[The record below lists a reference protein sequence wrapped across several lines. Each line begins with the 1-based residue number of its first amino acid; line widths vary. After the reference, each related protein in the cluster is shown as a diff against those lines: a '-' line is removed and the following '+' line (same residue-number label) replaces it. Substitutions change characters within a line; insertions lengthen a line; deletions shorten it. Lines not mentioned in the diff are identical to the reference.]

1 MAKYSKE
8 KTEECA
14 GWVRENGLIEYGG
27 ARLKDFCAF
36 FRIDTQTY
44 YRWMQNA
51 DFAEAIKNAR
61 EDFKKKLSRDIA
73 VSLAKAATGYQYE
86 QVETVAV
93 PDVDGN
99 PVVRQQ
105 RRIKK
110 DVQPNVAAAIFLLT
124 NIDPEHYQNRQ
135 TQDIRAS
142 IGRQNDPEGKFAG
155 LPEDVL
161 FDIADKLQ
169 AEEYKLA
176 LKEKGEHAT
185 GWN

>member
-1 MAKYSKE
+1 M
-8 KTEECA
+8 
-14 GWVRENGLIEYGG
+14 
-27 ARLKDFCAF
+27 DFCAF
-36 FRIDTQTY
+36 FHIDTQTY
-44 YRWMQNA
+44 YRWMQKA

-61 EDFKKKLSRDIA
+61 EDFKKKLSRGIA
-73 VSLAKAATGYQYE
+73 KSLAKAATGYRSE
-86 QVETVAV
+86 QVETLAV
-93 PDVDGN
+93 PDADGKL
-99 PVVRQQ
+99 VVRQQ
-105 RRIKK
+105 RRIEKE
-110 DVQPNVAAAIFLLT
+110 VPPNVAAAIFLLT

-142 IGRQNDPEGKFAG
+142 IDRQKDSEEKFAS

-169 AEEYKLA
+169 AEEYKRT